1 MQLLAERMRRIDLRC
16 MRDFRPNEAN
26 AIDYR
31 RHVCGNTYTAHGC
44 HVTIGPHPSLTRTY
58 SGARTHARA
67 NADTQTPSLTH
78 AVRPRARCYG
88 RYAPPFGSLLR
99 SIPLHSFGIR
109 ILPCLRPQRVVSSQ
123 RLGVIGRAL
132 GHHLAPHCDD
142 RQLSG
147 KVVSTSTGHR
157 AVLAVLGGTGRYS
170 RYWADSNGVRRCS
183 AALRLR

>member
-44 HVTIGPHPSLTRTY
+44 HVTIGPHRSLTRTY
-58 SGARTHARA
+58 CGARTHART
-67 NADTQTPSLTH
+67 NPDTPISIPHSRHTPARKALWPLCIT
-78 AVRPRARCYG
+78 VRLA
-88 RYAPPFGSLLR
+88 R

-109 ILPCLRPQRVVSSQ
+109 IIPCLGRSVLVSSQ
-123 RLGVIGRAL
+123 RLGVIDRAL

-157 AVLAVLGGTGRYS
+157 AVLAVLGGTGRY
-170 RYWADSNGVRRCS
+170 WAVLAVLGGY
-183 AALRLR
+183 